1 MMNIKKYLPKALSA
15 AMSLVILCA
24 GVGTAAFTAGA
35 ESAGTGTAAQE
46 SDTKKP
52 EGTTAS
58 ANKAQYNKK
67 ETVYVIADAQG
78 TPDKVIVSNWIQN
91 TGGEK
96 KLKDK
101 TNLKDIEVLKGDNSF
116 TIDENN
122 VCEWD
127 ANGGDIYYK
136 GTGST
141 ELPVGVGITYELDG
155 KAVSPTELAG
165 KSGKLKMIINYTN
178 REYSE
183 ETVNGKKEK
192 IYVPFIM
199 LTGMMLDNEKA
210 ENVSVSNGK
219 VVNDGTHTFVVGFA
233 MPGMQDTLQLDSS
246 ELEIPSSVEIT
257 ADVKDFELATTLT
270 VAANAMFSDF
280 DVDKLDSKAK
290 DLDEKLDKLVSATDD
305 LLDGSSQL
313 YSGLSTLLDKSGE
326 LIDGV
331 NQLYD
336 GSKQIKDGAESLKD
350 GAAVLNSGA
359 LQLDSGL
366 GELKSGAEKLDK
378 GAGDLSGGAA
388 QVDSGADSLAT
399 GAAQLDSG
407 VAQLQGYIAQLSGG
421 LSTISANS
429 SQLNGGARQVFN
441 TLLSEANKQIAAAG
455 LSAPEL
461 TIDNYSSV
469 LDSLIDSLSEENAKA
484 LAEQTARNTVTATV
498 ESQRDLIRQGVENA
512 VRKQVTEAVLAA
524 AGLSMTADEYDSAVA
539 AGQVSE
545 DIQAQ
550 VSEGVSTQ
558 MSAMQGTIDEKT
570 EAQIQ
575 SIIEENVNSEQVQ
588 AQISEGVQR
597 AAGGKASLKALK
609 QQLDSYNIFYNG
621 ILSYTAGVDQ
631 ANSGAVQILNGTYAV
646 KNGSGELA
654 NGSSRLKDG
663 TGQLNSGASQLKEGS
678 AALKDGTGQLKQG
691 SEKLAAGTGELNAGA
706 VKLSD
711 GSGELFSGID
721 TLHSNIPSLI
731 SGITQLKDGSM
742 RLNDGMKQFK
752 EEGVDKLKK
761 AADGDIKSLVERI
774 KAISK
779 VSKGYQSYSGLSD
792 GAHGQVDFIFKTAGI
807 ENKD

>member
-1 MMNIKKYLPKALSA
+1 MKNNINKEKAYKIIAMVLSVVMVLGSLLWIAEKGSSA
-15 AMSLVILCA
+15 AESNAEDTTETQEAIEKEYPDLLASHCQDGEVSKEEVIYVAMDADGNIQDTSVTEWLHN
-24 GVGTAAFTAGA
+24 GTGA
-35 ESAGTGTAAQE
+35 ESIN
-46 SDTKKP
+46 D
-52 EGTTAS
+52 
-58 ANKAQYNKK
+58 
-67 ETVYVIADAQG
+67 
-78 TPDKVIVSNWIQN
+78 VSTLN
-91 TGGEK
+91 
-96 KLKDK
+96 
-101 TNLKDIEVLKGDNSF
+101 DIENTSNDKPFTRDGNSVVWEA
-116 TIDENN
+116 D
-122 VCEWD
+122 
-127 ANGGDIYYK
+127 GSDIKYK
-136 GTGST
+136 GTIDK
-141 ELPVGVGITYELDG
+141 ELPVSVKVRYYLDG
-155 KAVSPTELAG
+155 KSISAGDIAG
-165 KSGKLKMIINYTN
+165 KAGNVTIRFDYTINTEATSNGYVFKTPYTMASGVILDDEHFTDVKVNDGKVIDDGNKCICLGLAFPGLADNLDIHSTEFDIP
-178 REYSE
+178 
-183 ETVNGKKEK
+183 ETVMISAYTDRFEIDGT
-192 IYVPFIM
+192 YTVA
-199 LTGMMLDNEKA
+199 LTGMLSDI
-210 ENVSVSNGK
+210 GF
-219 VVNDGTHTFVVGFA
+219 DGSESLESKIEQLQD
-233 MPGMQDTLQLDSS
+233 GM
-246 ELEIPSSVEIT
+246 
-257 ADVKDFELATTLT
+257 
-270 VAANAMFSDF
+270 
-280 DVDKLDSKAK
+280 
-290 DLDEKLDKLVSATDD
+290 EKLGDASDKLVKGADQLTDGAYELAEGAGKISDGAASAAAGAD
-305 LLDGSSQL
+305 QL
-313 YSGLSTLLDKSGE
+313 ASGLDKISDKSGE
-326 LIDGV
+326 L
-331 NQLYD
+331 
-336 GSKQIKDGAESLKD
+336 
-350 GAAVLNSGA
+350 
-359 LQLDSGL
+359 
-366 GELKSGAEKLDK
+366 
-378 GAGDLSGGAA
+378 
-388 QVDSGADSLAT
+388 
-399 GAAQLDSG
+399 
-407 VAQLQGYIAQLSGG
+407 
-421 LSTISANS
+421 
-429 SQLNGGARQVFN
+429 NGGAREVFN

-469 LDSLIDSLSEENAKA
+469 LDSLIDSLSEENARA

-550 VSEGVSTQ
+550 VSAGVSTQ

-609 QQLDSYNIFYNG
+609 QQLDSYNTFYNG

-631 ANSGAVQILNGTYAV
+631 ANSGAMQILNGTYAV

-663 TGQLNSGASQLKEGS
+663 TGQLNSGAIQLKDGS
-678 AALKDGTGQLKQG
+678 AALKDGTGQLKQD

-792 GAHGQVDFIFKTAGI
+792 GAQGQVDFIFKTAGI

>member
-233 MPGMQDTLQLDSS
+233 VPGMQDTLQLDSS

-270 VAANAMFSDF
+270 VAANDMFSDF

-469 LDSLIDSLSEENAKA
+469 LDSLIDS
-484 LAEQTARNTVTATV
+484 
-498 ESQRDLIRQGVENA
+498 QGVENA